1 LKTSGKEGA
10 SRPPDLLG
18 LERRTCVRVESEMSR
33 RRCFFPIAIG
43 VVVTAIAVAVLAPAS
58 RSLGQGMSSM
68 PKKETLYQRMG
79 GYDVIAN
86 VVDGFIGQLKTDP
99 AFKRFGGGRSISS
112 LIATRQLIV
121 DQLCNLTGGPCMY
134 IGRPMKMAHAGL
146 GITQQEWETSM
157 KFWKA
162 SLEKSKVGDPEQ
174 KEFLA
179 IIENLRKDIVEKP
192 EGKYPAAG
200 KSMKQN

>member
-1 LKTSGKEGA
+1 VLN
-10 SRPPDLLG
+10 
-18 LERRTCVRVESEMSR
+18 ESEISR
-33 RRCFFPIAIG
+33 KRCFTRIAISL
-43 VVVTAIAVAVLAPAS
+43 VVTAFVVAALVPATHS
-58 RSLGQGMSSM
+58 FGQGMSTM
-68 PKKETLYQRMG
+68 PKKKTLYQRMG

-86 VVDGFIGQLKTDP
+86 VVDDFIGHLKTDP

-146 GITQQEWETSM
+146 EITQAEWDSSM

-162 SLEKSKVGDPEQ
+162 SLEKSKVGDLEQ

-192 EGKYPAAG
+192 KGKYPAAG

>member
-1 LKTSGKEGA
+1 M
-10 SRPPDLLG
+10 RI
-18 LERRTCVRVESEMSR
+18 ESEISR
-33 RRCFFPIAIG
+33 KRCFMRIAYSL
-43 VVVTAIAVAVLAPAS
+43 VVTAFAVATLAPAS
-58 RSLGQGMSSM
+58 HSFGQGMPTA
-68 PKKETLYQRMG
+68 PKKKTLYQRMG
-79 GYDVIAN
+79 GYDIIAN
-86 VVDGFIGQLKTDP
+86 VVDGFIGHLKTDP

-146 GITQQEWETSM
+146 EITQQEWETSM

-162 SLEKSKVGDPEQ
+162 SLEKSKVGEPEQ

-192 EGKYPAAG
+192 DGNYPQGG
-200 KSMKQN
+200 KSTTQN

>member
-1 LKTSGKEGA
+1 
-10 SRPPDLLG
+10 
-18 LERRTCVRVESEMSR
+18 M
-33 RRCFFPIAIG
+33 
-43 VVVTAIAVAVLAPAS
+43 VTALTAAILVPAAP
-58 RSLGQGMSSM
+58 SLGQGMSSM
-68 PKKETLYQRMG
+68 PKKKTLYHRMG
-79 GYDVIAN
+79 GYDVIAE
-86 VVDGFIGQLKTDP
+86 VVDGFIGHLKTDP

-146 GITQQEWETSM
+146 GITQQEWEKSI

-162 SLEKSKVGDPEQ
+162 SLEAAKVGEPEQ

-179 IIENLRKDIVEKP
+179 IIENLRKDIVEPPKQKSP
-192 EGKYPAAG
+192 QAG